1 MHSKNDNIVT
11 MINDEADEVIEKL
24 FQSLKNRHQNNIE
37 SMRDSEFVFDYVHFL
52 YYKCRKINLN
62 RQRSYIDSPDWMKY
76 KKQQ

>member
-37 SMRDSEFVFDYVHFL
+37 LSLSLIMFIS
-52 YYKCRKINLN
+52 CIINVV
-62 RQRSYIDSPDWMKY
+62 K
-76 KKQQ
+76 